1 MLLTFFLHVYNDR
14 MFKKTYFV
22 FIAVFIFTLTA
33 VSCSS
38 KKSGS
43 EQQPPAKLSVKN
55 HIWYYFTADGF
66 EKTDLPQNA
75 PKTAECPWTEARRIS
90 SAASSVSEN
99 SGAHSYAVVNK
110 LGILSFES
118 DGPHLYKDVS
128 FFSEYSAGS
137 LVFSA
142 GKPVFNLYRS
152 TFFNEVAASSSN
164 ASRPFLVEF
173 NPESGM
179 FFPLVTYE
187 NLGLLPADQITGFF
201 WNGTTWSCSV
211 KKTEAGKVSF
221 SYFFWEP
228 PVALT
233 ELSPALS
240 YETFIFSPCT
250 EAQYRKI
257 NLPLLFDAAP
267 AGLAELLSPIPEEFS
282 FYVSW
287 RDNSGTSPV
296 NYFQQGSGGITL
308 NAKAAR
314 IPVEQYTAAVFSDGT
329 VYIKK
334 DSAAQ
339 QAAFRL
345 PKPPAGFCYGEF
357 AVADGMLYVAWEET
371 SFFKTGRAGFISVG
385 LSEVMDLINSAGIAS
400 SN

>member
-1 MLLTFFLHVYNDR
+1 M
-14 MFKKTYFV
+14 
-22 FIAVFIFTLTA
+22 
-33 VSCSS
+33 
-38 KKSGS
+38 
-43 EQQPPAKLSVKN
+43 
-55 HIWYYFTADGF
+55 
-66 EKTDLPQNA
+66 
-75 PKTAECPWTEARRIS
+75 
-90 SAASSVSEN
+90 
-99 SGAHSYAVVNK
+99 
-110 LGILSFES
+110 
-118 DGPHLYKDVS
+118 
-128 FFSEYSAGS
+128 
-137 LVFSA
+137 
-142 GKPVFNLYRS
+142 
-152 TFFNEVAASSSN
+152 AASSSN

-267 AGLAELLSPIPEEFS
+267 AGLADLLSPIPEEFS

-334 DSAAQ
+334 IQLHSKPRSGSQNCPPVFATVNLRLQTACFMLPGKKPVSLK
-339 QAAFRL
+339 QAVQAL
-345 PKPPAGFCYGEF
+345 
-357 AVADGMLYVAWEET
+357 
-371 SFFKTGRAGFISVG
+371 
-385 LSEVMDLINSAGIAS
+385 
-400 SN
+400 